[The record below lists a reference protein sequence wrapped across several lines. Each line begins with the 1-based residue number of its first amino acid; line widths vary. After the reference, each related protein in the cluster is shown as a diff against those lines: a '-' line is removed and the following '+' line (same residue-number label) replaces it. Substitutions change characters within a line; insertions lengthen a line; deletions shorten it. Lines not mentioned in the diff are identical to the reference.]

1 MIYKMII
8 QDINIPQNIHA
19 NAVLFQERG
28 FLFIGKAG
36 SGKSDLTLRLM
47 EAGGTLISDDRTI
60 LIPQGDMLCAT
71 PPDNLAGKIEVRGIG
86 IITVNY
92 TKYCPID
99 IICELSTNYPR
110 IPEEKTKIIRGKTY
124 KYFIIHPFEI
134 SSIAKLR
141 IIAHY
146 DIL

>member
-1 MIYKMII
+1 MII

-19 NAVLFQERG
+19 NAVLFQNKG
-28 FLFIGKAG
+28 FLFIGKSG
-36 SGKSDLTLRLM
+36 SGKSDLTLRVM

-60 LIPQGDMLCAT
+60 LIPQDKVLYAT
-71 PPDNLAGKIEVRGIG
+71 PPENLAGKIEVRGIG
-86 IITVNY
+86 IMNVNY

-99 IICELSTNYPR
+99 VICELNIDYPR
-110 IPEEKTKIIRGKTY
+110 MPEEKTKIFFGNTY
-124 KYFIIHPFEI
+124 KYFVINPFEI